1 MLAALGLGLS
11 ACATLGSSESLPARV
26 PMQSFI
32 GRGSTEDAAR
42 QDLHRKVE
50 ATTLSLLF
58 SMESSLATRPGDEF
72 ITLTATK
79 IADSAARGASILASQ
94 ARYPVSNYITA
105 VRQELMLLEEGP
117 LGPETEAFLTPRA
130 VEAAHPKP
138 VGL

>member
-1 MLAALGLGLS
+1 MAAFGLGLS
-11 ACATLGSSESLPARV
+11 ACATLGSSEPPPSRV

-32 GRGSTEDAAR
+32 GRGSTEEAAR

-58 SMESSLATRPGDEF
+58 SMESSLHTRPGDEL

-79 IADSAARGASILASQ
+79 IADSAAGGASVSASQ
-94 ARYPVSNYITA
+94 ARYPVSDYITA
-105 VRQELMLLEEGP
+105 VRQELMWLEEGP
-117 LGPETEAFLTPRA
+117 LEPETEAFLTPHA